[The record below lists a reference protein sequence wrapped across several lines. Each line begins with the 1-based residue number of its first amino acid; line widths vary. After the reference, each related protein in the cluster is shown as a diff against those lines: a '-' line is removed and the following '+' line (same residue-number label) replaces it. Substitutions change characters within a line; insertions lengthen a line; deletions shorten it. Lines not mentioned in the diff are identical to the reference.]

1 MSFLGRK
8 PSNIL
13 QGDGYYDTD
22 PMAEPEMI
30 PEAAEEPTSRPHGGS
45 MELKV
50 VAPIN
55 YEEVSTI
62 ADYLVAGCTVFLNV
76 EKTDRETVRRI
87 IDFLSGVAYSIGG
100 QIRKVTVAT
109 YIITPDNVDVS
120 DATTGESFAGQG
132 SQL

>member
-8 PSNIL
+8 SNNIL

-22 PMAEPEMI
+22 PLAAPEVTAEPMAEE
-30 PEAAEEPTSRPHGGS
+30 EATPARSHS
-45 MELKV
+45 IELKV
-50 VAPIN
+50 IAPMQF
-55 YEEVSTI
+55 EEVSTI

-76 EKTDRETVRRI
+76 ENTQREVVRRI

-100 QIRKVTVAT
+100 QIKKVTLTT

-120 DATTGESFAGQG
+120 DAVTAQSEN
-132 SQL
+132 

>member
-8 PSNIL
+8 TNNVL

-22 PMAEPEMI
+22 PMAMPEAMPEM
-30 PEAAEEPTSRPHGGS
+30 AAEDSVPMAKSNS
-45 MELKV
+45 IELKV
-50 VAPIN
+50 VAPVQF
-55 YEEVSTI
+55 EEVSTI

-76 EKTDRETVRRI
+76 ENTQREVVRRI

-100 QIRKVTVAT
+100 QIKKVTLTT

-120 DATTGESFAGQG
+120 DAVTSQGEA
-132 SQL
+132 

>member
-8 PSNIL
+8 TNNIL

-22 PMAEPEMI
+22 PLAM
-30 PEAAEEPTSRPHGGS
+30 PEAMPEVAPEEAVAMPGRSNS

-50 VAPIN
+50 VTPVQF
-55 YEEVSTI
+55 EEVSTI

-76 EKTDRETVRRI
+76 ENTQREIVRRI

-100 QIRKVTVAT
+100 QIKKVTLTT

-120 DATTGESFAGQG
+120 DAVTAQGEN
-132 SQL
+132 

>member
-8 PSNIL
+8 GNNVL

-22 PMAEPEMI
+22 PLAM
-30 PEAAEEPTSRPHGGS
+30 PEATPESAEESAPQAKNSG

-50 VAPIN
+50 VAPIHF
-55 YEEVSTI
+55 EEVSSI

-76 EKTDRETVRRI
+76 ENTQKETVRRI

-100 QIRKVTVAT
+100 QIKKVTLTT
-109 YIITPDNVDVS
+109 YIITPDNVDIS
-120 DATTGESFAGQG
+120 DAVTAQGEN
-132 SQL
+132 

>member
-8 PSNIL
+8 TNNVL

-22 PMAEPEMI
+22 PMAMPEAMPEMATEDSVPMAKSNSI
-30 PEAAEEPTSRPHGGS
+30 
-45 MELKV
+45 ELKV
-50 VAPIN
+50 VAPVQF
-55 YEEVSTI
+55 EEVSTI

-76 EKTDRETVRRI
+76 ENTQREVVRRI

-100 QIRKVTVAT
+100 QIKKVTLTT

-120 DATTGESFAGQG
+120 DAVTSQGEA
-132 SQL
+132 

>member
-8 PSNIL
+8 SNNIL

-22 PMAEPEMI
+22 PLAAPEVTAEPMAE
-30 PEAAEEPTSRPHGGS
+30 EATPARSHS
-45 MELKV
+45 IELKV
-50 VAPIN
+50 IAPMQF
-55 YEEVSTI
+55 EEVSTI

-76 EKTDRETVRRI
+76 ENTQREVVRRI

-100 QIRKVTVAT
+100 QIKKVTLTT

-120 DATTGESFAGQG
+120 DAVTAQSEN
-132 SQL
+132 

>member
-8 PSNIL
+8 TNNVL

-22 PMAEPEMI
+22 PMAMPEAMPEM
-30 PEAAEEPTSRPHGGS
+30 AAEDSTPMAKSNS
-45 MELKV
+45 IELKV
-50 VAPIN
+50 VAPVQF
-55 YEEVSTI
+55 EEVSTI

-76 EKTDRETVRRI
+76 ENTQREVVRRI

-100 QIRKVTVAT
+100 QIKKVTLTT

-120 DATTGESFAGQG
+120 DAVTSQGEA
-132 SQL
+132 